1 MIKKYSK
8 TYYLSAGECNPQREL
23 PLPLLINRV
32 IDVATLH
39 ANEWGVGYERLIADN
54 HAWVLAR
61 VTVEMEQYPRVNEN
75 YTLTTW
81 IEGYNRLFSQRN
93 MEIADAEGRIIGYV
107 RTIWM
112 VIDLSTR
119 KSVDIESLTYISENI
134 IDHPCP
140 IAPQGRLQP
149 VTNGEITE
157 HTFGYV
163 ECDFNR
169 HVNTV
174 RYLELL
180 INQFDMSYFDNHF
193 IHRMEMAFIKETCY
207 GDQVKVIKHEDSE
220 RDWHMAIIHEET
232 DHIRARFQFFPRVKI

>member
-1 MIKKYSK
+1 MIKEYSK

-23 PLPLLINRV
+23 PLPLLMNRV
-32 IDVATLH
+32 IDVATMH
-39 ANEWGVGYERLIADN
+39 ANVWGVGYERLIADN

-61 VTVEMEQYPRVNEN
+61 VTVEMKRYPRVNEN

-93 MEIADAEGRIIGYV
+93 MEITDEQGCTLGYV

-112 VIDLSTR
+112 VIDLDTR
-119 KSVDIESLTYISENI
+119 KSVDMESLTYISENI
-134 IDHPCP
+134 IDRPCP
-140 IAPQGRLQP
+140 IAPQGHLRP
-149 VTNGEITE
+149 VEEGFVTE

-180 INQFDMSYFDNHF
+180 INQFDMSYFDNNV
-193 IHRMEMAFIKETCY
+193 IHRMEVAFIHETHY
-207 GDQVKVIKHEDSE
+207 GECVQVIKKEEGE
-220 RDWHMAIIHEET
+220 RDWHMVILKDGINRV
-232 DHIRARFQFFPRVKI
+232 RARFQFVDRTV